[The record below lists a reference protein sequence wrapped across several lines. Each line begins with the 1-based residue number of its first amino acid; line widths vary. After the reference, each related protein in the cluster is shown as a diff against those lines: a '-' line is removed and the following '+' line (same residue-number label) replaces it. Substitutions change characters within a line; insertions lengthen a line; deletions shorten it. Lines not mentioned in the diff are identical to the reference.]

1 MVGMLAW
8 KTSQG
13 EKRGKTVT
21 LRERE
26 LLHIRI
32 CCAEI
37 LRGPKTPESVLRRRV
52 NTAARKLKKAGI
64 GRVILP
70 EDFSQAE
77 QLEKWELRP
86 VSTLPLRKTLAADW
100 VRRDLKQRGI
110 PAAGARVA
118 VAAGSMTGEVVRTV
132 TELSLRHRYVLLS
145 VPYGGEELCQQLR
158 REYGVSLL
166 LKPTREQLEGADMV
180 FVTCG
185 LGGGTG
191 TGSAPIIAKIAKKL
205 GALTV
210 AVATMPF
217 SAEGIK
223 RRENAELGLEKL
235 QEAADTVIIIPNDKL
250 LEVAPNL
257 PLNKAFMVSDEI
269 LGRAV
274 KGITELITKR
284 GLVSLDFADIRSIMG
299 GSGMAMIGM
308 GESDSGDRALESV
321 HEALSS
327 PLLDID
333 ISNATGALVN
343 ISGSSDLTLNEAEK
357 IVQIVGDRLDP
368 EANIIWGAQ
377 IDEDLQNMIRT
388 TIVVSGV
395 KSQYTIEPKNDDFE
409 EIDIDDDFEGTVLG
423 QTEDAP
429 ADPLDEFLDGIF

>member
-1 MVGMLAW
+1 MKFIDDAIKGSEETIENSAPKKSNDDLD
-8 KTSQG
+8 
-13 EKRGKTVT
+13 E
-21 LRERE
+21 E
-26 LLHIRI
+26 LLKIISESQANIIVVGTGGAGNNTISRLN
-32 CCAEI
+32 EI
-37 LRGPKTPESVLRRRV
+37 GIEGAKTITV
-52 NTAARKLKKAGI
+52 NTDAQDLFYSVSDKKLLL
-64 GRVILP
+64 GRQTCGGL
-70 EDFSQAE
+70 
-77 QLEKWELRP
+77 
-86 VSTLPLRKTLAADW
+86 
-100 VRRDLKQRGI
+100 
-110 PAAGARVA
+110 GA
-118 VAAGSMTGEVVRTV
+118 
-132 TELSLRHRYVLLS
+132 
-145 VPYGGEELCQQLR
+145 GGEPTIGEESAEESEEDI
-158 REYGVSLL
+158 RE
-166 LKPTREQLEGADMV
+166 ELEGADMV

-191 TGSAPIIAKIAKKL
+191 TGSAPVISKVAKKA

-217 SAEGIK
+217 SAEGVK
-223 RRENAELGLEKL
+223 RRENAEIGLEKL
-235 QEAADTVIIIPNDKL
+235 QENADTVIVIPNDKL

-257 PLNKAFMVSDEI
+257 PLNKAFMASDEI

-274 KGITELITKR
+274 KGITELITKP
-284 GLVSLDFADIRSIMG
+284 GLISLDFADISSIMK

-308 GESDSGDRALESV
+308 GESESGDRAIESV

-333 ISNATGALVN
+333 ISNAKGALIN

-423 QTEDAP
+423 QSDDAP

>member
-1 MVGMLAW
+1 MKFIDDAIKGSEETIENSAPKKSNDDLD
-8 KTSQG
+8 
-13 EKRGKTVT
+13 E
-21 LRERE
+21 E
-26 LLHIRI
+26 LLKIIEGSRANI
-32 CCAEI
+32 IVVGTGGAGNNTISRLNEI
-37 LRGPKTPESVLRRRV
+37 GIEGAKTITV
-52 NTAARKLKKAGI
+52 NTDAQDLFYSVSDKKLLL
-64 GRVILP
+64 GRQTCGGL
-70 EDFSQAE
+70 
-77 QLEKWELRP
+77 
-86 VSTLPLRKTLAADW
+86 
-100 VRRDLKQRGI
+100 
-110 PAAGARVA
+110 GA
-118 VAAGSMTGEVVRTV
+118 
-132 TELSLRHRYVLLS
+132 
-145 VPYGGEELCQQLR
+145 GGEPTIGEESAEESEEDIREELD
-158 REYGVSLL
+158 
-166 LKPTREQLEGADMV
+166 GADMV

-191 TGSAPIIAKIAKKL
+191 TGFAPVIAKVAKKA

-217 SAEGIK
+217 SAEGVK
-223 RRENAELGLEKL
+223 RRENAEIGLEKL
-235 QEAADTVIIIPNDKL
+235 QENADTVIVIPNDKL

-257 PLNKAFMVSDEI
+257 PLNKAFMASDEI

-274 KGITELITKR
+274 KGITELITKP
-284 GLVSLDFADIRSIMG
+284 GLISLDFADISSIMK

-308 GESDSGDRALESV
+308 GESESGDRAIESV

-333 ISNATGALVN
+333 ISNAKGALIN

-377 IDEDLQNMIRT
+377 IDEELHNMIRT

-395 KSQYTIEPKNDDFE
+395 KSQYTIEPKNDEFE
-409 EIDIDDDFEGTVLG
+409 EIEFDEDFEGTALG
-423 QTEDAP
+423 KSDDAP

>member
-1 MVGMLAW
+1 MKFIDDAIKESEQRMEEKAPEKISSDIDEDLINIIQDVKTNIYVIGAGGAGNNTISRLNEMGIEGADTIAVNTDAQDLFYCQSGKKILLGRQTSKGLGAGGEPSVG
-8 KTSQG
+8 
-13 EKRGKTVT
+13 E
-21 LRERE
+21 E
-26 LLHIRI
+26 
-32 CCAEI
+32 CAE
-37 LRGPKTPESVLRRRV
+37 ES
-52 NTAARKLKKAGI
+52 
-64 GRVILP
+64 
-70 EDFSQAE
+70 EDE
-77 QLEKWELRP
+77 I
-86 VSTLPLRKTLAADW
+86 
-100 VRRDLKQRGI
+100 RD
-110 PAAGARVA
+110 
-118 VAAGSMTGEVVRTV
+118 S
-132 TELSLRHRYVLLS
+132 
-145 VPYGGEELCQQLR
+145 
-158 REYGVSLL
+158 
-166 LKPTREQLEGADMV
+166 LEGADMV

-223 RRENAELGLEKL
+223 RRENAEQGLERL
-235 QEAADTVIIIPNDKL
+235 QESADTVIIIPNDKL

-274 KGITELITKR
+274 KGITELITKK

-343 ISGSSDLTLNEAEK
+343 ITGSSDLTLHESEK
-357 IVQIVGDRLDP
+357 IVQVVADKLDP
-368 EANIIWGAQ
+368 EANIIWGTQ
-377 IDEDLQNMIRT
+377 IDESLQNMVRT
-388 TIVVSGV
+388 TVVVSGI
-395 KSQYTIEPKNDDFE
+395 KSNYDPNAEP
-409 EIDIDDDFEGTVLG
+409 EIDSDDEVSESESAND
-423 QTEDAP
+423 Q
-429 ADPLDEFLDGIF
+429 LDSFIDGIF

>member
-1 MVGMLAW
+1 MWGLLVKFIDDAIKGSEETIENSAPKKSNDDLD
-8 KTSQG
+8 
-13 EKRGKTVT
+13 E
-21 LRERE
+21 E
-26 LLHIRI
+26 LLKIISESQANIIVVGTGGAGNNTISRLN
-32 CCAEI
+32 EI
-37 LRGPKTPESVLRRRV
+37 GIEGAKTITV
-52 NTAARKLKKAGI
+52 NTDAQDLFYSTADKKLLL
-64 GRVILP
+64 GRQTCGGL
-70 EDFSQAE
+70 
-77 QLEKWELRP
+77 
-86 VSTLPLRKTLAADW
+86 
-100 VRRDLKQRGI
+100 
-110 PAAGARVA
+110 GA
-118 VAAGSMTGEVVRTV
+118 
-132 TELSLRHRYVLLS
+132 
-145 VPYGGEELCQQLR
+145 GGEPTIGEESAEESEEDI
-158 REYGVSLL
+158 RE
-166 LKPTREQLEGADMV
+166 ELEGADMV

-191 TGSAPIIAKIAKKL
+191 TGSAPVISKVAKKA

-217 SAEGIK
+217 SAEGVK
-223 RRENAELGLEKL
+223 RRENAEIGLEKL
-235 QEAADTVIIIPNDKL
+235 QENADTVIVIPNDKL

-257 PLNKAFMVSDEI
+257 PLNKAFMASDEI

-274 KGITELITKR
+274 KGITELITKP
-284 GLVSLDFADIRSIMG
+284 GLISLDFADISSIMK

-308 GESDSGDRALESV
+308 GESESGDRAIESV

-333 ISNATGALVN
+333 ISNAKGALIN

-423 QTEDAP
+423 QSDDAP